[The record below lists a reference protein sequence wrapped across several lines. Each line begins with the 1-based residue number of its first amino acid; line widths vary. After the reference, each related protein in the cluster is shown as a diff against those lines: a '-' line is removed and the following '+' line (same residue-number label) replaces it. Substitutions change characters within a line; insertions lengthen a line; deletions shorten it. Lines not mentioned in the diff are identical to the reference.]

1 MSCDENEA
9 MQKFLE
15 TPVFLEKLFPYLDLG
30 STLILAQS
38 HQMTRNILQDSL
50 AWNKLIRRNAPL
62 DELEKAQK
70 LGQILKLMKE
80 PKSNMLDLLDV
91 ICAGLFFLRASAS
104 GSVLLGCPRHPN
116 SSHWVT
122 FEKLQLLE
130 QVEAAF
136 DRREQTIEEVNWNSW
151 NNLDDPALS
160 VLGDRLSSQQAKMRF
175 VHAPMVFIRS
185 KESAKAFGEIME
197 ASQRV
202 RPIHLFHVAGA
213 IGCEGWSALAKGFKS
228 HPGVVRSFTVSKEVL
243 EEARRLDL
251 RKVWDGLSQDGV
263 WYVSSKGRPLDKL
276 LKREAAEWFK
286 MEKHLKQW

>member
-1 MSCDENEA
+1 M
-9 MQKFLE
+9 
-15 TPVFLEKLFPYLDLG
+15 
-30 STLILAQS
+30 
-38 HQMTRNILQDSL
+38 
-50 AWNKLIRRNAPL
+50 
-62 DELEKAQK
+62 
-70 LGQILKLMKE
+70 
-80 PKSNMLDLLDV
+80 
-91 ICAGLFFLRASAS
+91 
-104 GSVLLGCPRHPN
+104 
-116 SSHWVT
+116 
-122 FEKLQLLE
+122 
-130 QVEAAF
+130 
-136 DRREQTIEEVNWNSW
+136 
-151 NNLDDPALS
+151 DDPALS

-276 LKREAAEWFK
+276 LKREAEWFK